1 MNSSFRCG
9 LLSLFWG
16 AASSL
21 WLTAGGQTLPTPAI
35 ATPAS
40 TAMTVAF
47 NLPPLPVFQPRIEFF
62 RKVLAMT
69 VEQQEAWLTNRPPQV
84 RPQLE
89 AKIRE
94 YQVMSPE
101 AREAVLRATELHEY
115 LEYFIKAPV
124 ASRSAEVGQVPLE
137 YRDTVKEKLREFD
150 LLPQELQQEV
160 LAGKTTANYFLN
172 PRPLALSAMHRAN
185 PPMPPPPMPPVPL
198 SYLSRLS
205 SDQRREMYSSFQHF
219 FDLSGDDQQKI
230 LSTLPPEQRGPVAK
244 TLHELGSLPREQRD
258 RGLQSISAL
267 AGMPD
272 EQRQAFFKNAELWQ
286 KLPPAERQTWR
297 NMVAHLPPMPPEPTL
312 FEGPAL
318 VTNPPN

>member
-1 MNSSFRCG
+1 MNSSFGRG
-9 LLSLFWG
+9 LRWVFFWG

-21 WLTAGGQTLPTPAI
+21 CLTAGGQTLPAPAV
-35 ATPAS
+35 AT
-40 TAMTVAF
+40 TTVAS
-47 NLPPLPVFQPRIEFF
+47 NLPPLPVFQPRTEFF

-69 VEQQEAWLTNRPPQV
+69 AQEQEAWLTNRPPQV

-94 YQVMSPE
+94 YQAMSPE

-124 ASRSAEVGQVPLE
+124 ANRSAQVEQVPPE

-150 LLPQELQQEV
+150 LLPPELQQEV
-160 LAGKTTANYFLN
+160 LAGKTTANYFLS
-172 PRPLALSAMHRAN
+172 PRPLAVSVMRRTT

-205 SDQRREMYSSFQHF
+205 PDRRREMYSSFQHF

-244 TLHELGSLPREQRD
+244 TLHDLESLPREQRD
-258 RGLQSISAL
+258 RGLQSISTL

-297 NMVAHLPPMPPEPTL
+297 KVVAHLPPMPPETTL

>member
-9 LLSLFWG
+9 LLSLFFWG

-21 WLTAGGQTLPTPAI
+21 CMTVGGQTLPAPVI
-35 ATPAS
+35 ATPGAITTTLAS
-40 TAMTVAF
+40 
-47 NLPPLPVFQPRIEFF
+47 NLPPLPVFQPRTEFF

-69 VEQQEAWLTNRPPQV
+69 AKEQEAWLTNRPPQV

-101 AREAVLRATELHEY
+101 AREAVLRSTELHEY

-124 ASRSAEVGQVPLE
+124 ANRSAQVEQVPLE

-150 LLPQELQQEV
+150 LLPPELQQEV

-172 PRPLALSAMHRAN
+172 PRPLAASAAHRAN

-230 LSTLPPEQRGPVAK
+230 LSTLPPAERGPVAK
-244 TLHELGSLPREQRD
+244 TLHDLESLPRAQRD
-258 RGLQSISAL
+258 RGLQSISML
-267 AGMPD
+267 AGMSD
-272 EQRQAFFKNAELWQ
+272 ERRQAFFKNAELWQ

-297 NMVAHLPPMPPEPTL
+297 KVVAHLPPMPPD
-312 FEGPAL
+312 PAL
-318 VTNPPN
+318 VTNPSK